1 MLVAR
6 SIEKLKAVEN
16 EICESF
22 FVVCSV
28 VWCVCSVCVV
38 CVCV

>member
-22 FVVCSV
+22 FVV
-28 VWCVCSVCVV
+28 VCSVCVV
-38 CVCV
+38 